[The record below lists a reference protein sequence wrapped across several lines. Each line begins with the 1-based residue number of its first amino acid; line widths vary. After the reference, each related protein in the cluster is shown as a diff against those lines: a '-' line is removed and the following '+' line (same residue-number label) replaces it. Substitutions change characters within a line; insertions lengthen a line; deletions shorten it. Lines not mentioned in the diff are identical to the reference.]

1 MRHSPQRARRWR
13 RRPAL
18 QADTLESRAL
28 LSAAPHGLHD
38 ISIEVPSVY
47 VSQQASA
54 IDVTLVRKGS
64 AASIARNALS
74 VDLSAQS
81 NASSGQNSAQSGTAA
96 AVSVDEALTL
106 AAGERTLTVA
116 IPINPQAPSSGLTP
130 VQITVSEPQH
140 PAKGTSAIVELASGP
155 DDVPPIIT
163 GAHLV
168 KNGLAIT
175 FSKPM
180 APATVENL
188 HNYVVMYVLPSQYD
202 PFVQYAASG
211 IVQELAL
218 APTRVHFRGAKYDA
232 ATDTV
237 TLLMHSTP
245 GTLGTYRIGS
255 PPSLAAKLNRP
266 DKAHALTDAEGN
278 PLLASGSHVPGSF
291 SFSIYRGHPYAAS
304 APTFSD
310 GS

>member
-1 MRHSPQRARRWR
+1 MHE
-13 RRPAL
+13 L
-18 QADTLESRAL
+18 
-28 LSAAPHGLHD
+28 
-38 ISIEVPSVY
+38 SIEVPSTY
-47 VSQQASA
+47 VSQQASV

-64 AASIARNALS
+64 AASIARTAIS
-74 VDLSAQS
+74 VDLNAQANAPSGQSPAQS
-81 NASSGQNSAQSGTAA
+81 SSVA

-106 AAGERTLTVA
+106 GAGERTLTVA
-116 IPINPQAPSSGLTP
+116 IPINPQAAIPGLTP

-140 PAKGTSAIVELASGP
+140 PAKGTSTTVDLASGP
-155 DDVPPIIT
+155 DAVPPIIT
-163 GAHLV
+163 SAHLV

-188 HNYVVMYVLPSQYD
+188 HNYRVMYVLPSQYD
-202 PFVQYAASG
+202 PFVQYTASG

-218 APTRVHFRGAKYDA
+218 APTRVNFRGAQYDA

-237 TLLMHSTP
+237 TLLTHGTP
-245 GTLGTYRIGS
+245 GTNGTYRIGS
-255 PPSLAAKLNRP
+255 PPSLASKLNRP
-266 DKAHALTDAEGN
+266 HKAHAVTDAEGN
-278 PLLASGSHVPGSF
+278 PLLASGSHVPGYF
-291 SFSIYRGHPYAAS
+291 SFSIYRGHPYVAS